1 MASFSKI
8 CFLNLAYSV
17 SSLDFKHLEDVKD
30 DVEYLKSYSLR
41 KLEALVWD
49 PMYSLPWNIFG
60 MILLVWQKQIFW
72 HKIF

>member
-8 CFLNLAYSV
+8 CFLNLAYGV

-41 KLEALVWD
+41 KLEALV
-49 PMYSLPWNIFG
+49 
-60 MILLVWQKQIFW
+60 
-72 HKIF
+72 